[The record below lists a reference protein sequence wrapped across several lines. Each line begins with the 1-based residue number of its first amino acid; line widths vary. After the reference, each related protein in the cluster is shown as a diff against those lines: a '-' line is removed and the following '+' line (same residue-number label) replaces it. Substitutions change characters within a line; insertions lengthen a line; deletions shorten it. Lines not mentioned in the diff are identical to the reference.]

1 MRHVLELEA
10 QAIEQQEVVLETRLG
25 HRMLV
30 VGDVEKLKQVV
41 LNLVVNALDAMPNGG
56 QLVASVELLAG
67 EVVLQLSDSGDGI
80 EESHLNE
87 IFDPF
92 FTTKPAGTGLG
103 LAIVRKLVEQHGGQI
118 DVRSKRGA
126 GTVVRLSFAPAV
138 ELESVPP

>member
-1 MRHVLELEA
+1 
-10 QAIEQQEVVLETRLG
+10 
-25 HRMLV
+25 
-30 VGDVEKLKQVV
+30 
-41 LNLVVNALDAMPNGG
+41 MPSGG

-103 LAIVRKLVEQHGGQI
+103 LAIVRKLVEQHSGQI